1 MTLEPVLLGNLRDP
15 GASSLKNLR
24 DPNPSLGGDSMWS
37 WIGTFGHGCVR
48 QKNVMGLSASDKI
61 YEEVVTR
68 QPDDAIQLIEEFQTR
83 GSEVRND

>member
-1 MTLEPVLLGNLRDP
+1 
-15 GASSLKNLR
+15 
-24 DPNPSLGGDSMWS
+24 
-37 WIGTFGHGCVR
+37 
-48 QKNVMGLSASDKI
+48 MGLSASDKI